1 MSITVDD
8 FTEEFL
14 YGFLEDEGEY
24 IERIEKFLK
33 KYPETQHSLIIDLLD
48 LQWVAFVQQ
57 LSCIGEKTGSF
68 DESKIEK
75 SLAKLQI
82 HSNAR
87 TVHSLPHRN
96 MRNAMLRLNVL
107 QILENSQWESDNL

>member
-33 KYPETQHSLIIDLLD
+33 KYPETQHSLIID
-48 LQWVAFVQQ
+48 
-57 LSCIGEKTGSF
+57 
-68 DESKIEK
+68 
-75 SLAKLQI
+75 
-82 HSNAR
+82 
-87 TVHSLPHRN
+87 
-96 MRNAMLRLNVL
+96 
-107 QILENSQWESDNL
+107 